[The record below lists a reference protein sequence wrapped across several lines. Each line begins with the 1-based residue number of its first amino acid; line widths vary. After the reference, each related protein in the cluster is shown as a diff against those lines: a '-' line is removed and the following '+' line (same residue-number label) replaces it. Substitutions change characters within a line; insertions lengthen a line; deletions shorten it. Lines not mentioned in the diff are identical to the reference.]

1 MDMPETNGKKV
12 NTLQRDF
19 LGKERENIKKVMQGF
34 DPENTMVEI
43 RISVSEWRQSNQ

>member
-1 MDMPETNGKKV
+1 MAKKAD
-12 NTLQRDF
+12 TLQRDF

-43 RISVSEWRQSNQ
+43 RISATEQRQSNQ